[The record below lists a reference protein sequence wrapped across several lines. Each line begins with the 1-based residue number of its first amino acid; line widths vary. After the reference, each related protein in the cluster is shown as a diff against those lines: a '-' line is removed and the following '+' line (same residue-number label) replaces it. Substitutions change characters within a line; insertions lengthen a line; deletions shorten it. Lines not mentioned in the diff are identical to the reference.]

1 MTQFKYFYQMEAT
14 GFLDVEDIG
23 NFCLSLTNN
32 LMREFIIIVKTEYG
46 QTKVITFGPWVI
58 DMTLPCCDC
67 SLNYREFEFS
77 ESKIETLVDKALNGY
92 NAITQATVITEEEA
106 RSRIKDLVKFI

>member
-1 MTQFKYFYQMEAT
+1 MQFKYFYQMEAT
-14 GFLDVEDIG
+14 GFLDVDDIG
-23 NFCLSLTNN
+23 NVCLSLTNN

-46 QTKVITFGPWVI
+46 QTKVISFGPWVI

-67 SLNYREFEFS
+67 TLSYREFEFS
-77 ESKIETLVDKALNGY
+77 ESKIETIIDKALNGY

-106 RSRIKDLVKFI
+106 KSRIKNLVDFI